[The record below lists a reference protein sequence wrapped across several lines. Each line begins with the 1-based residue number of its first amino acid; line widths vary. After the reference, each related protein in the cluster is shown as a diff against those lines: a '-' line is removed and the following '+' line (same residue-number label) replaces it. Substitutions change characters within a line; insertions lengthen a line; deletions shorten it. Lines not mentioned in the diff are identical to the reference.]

1 MPVTGVALIQ
11 STSKVQGPNV
21 KTRIATPNHRPVTGR
36 YAFVCAMQAGL
47 AGLESDAK
55 LQPGGGS
62 A

>member
-1 MPVTGVALIQ
+1 
-11 STSKVQGPNV
+11 V
-21 KTRIATPNHRPVTGR
+21 KTRIATPNHRSPVMGR